1 VHYFR
6 IPKRLWRKHLTLLK
20 EASCNTVSTY
30 IPWCWHEHDDNKFD
44 FTGKTCP
51 ERNLIGFLDLCHEMG
66 LYVIVKPGP
75 YILAEYKRNG
85 LPEWLFDNYP
95 EVQAIDENSN
105 IHPLKM
111 TTYMNPV
118 YLKYAKRWYDNILPI
133 IRDYQITNNKM
144 IIMMQLCNEIAF
156 YYWFSAEGDYNSEC
170 LKYYHEFLENKYTN
184 IKSLNKLYKTDY
196 SAF

>member
-1 VHYFR
+1 MDFKLTSKAFKLNGNDFFILSGEVHYFR

-75 YILAEYKRNG
+75 YI
-85 LPEWLFDNYP
+85 
-95 EVQAIDENSN
+95 
-105 IHPLKM
+105 
-111 TTYMNPV
+111 
-118 YLKYAKRWYDNILPI
+118 
-133 IRDYQITNNKM
+133 
-144 IIMMQLCNEIAF
+144 
-156 YYWFSAEGDYNSEC
+156 
-170 LKYYHEFLENKYTN
+170 
-184 IKSLNKLYKTDY
+184 
-196 SAF
+196 